1 MIHLKSPP
9 NNENDS
15 DPSILY
21 NAQDLGQS
29 KVNLDEEGG
38 PEDDLIK
45 VKIYFFAES
54 KSLRLKVF
62 P

>member
-1 MIHLKSPP
+1 LF
-9 NNENDS
+9 
-15 DPSILY
+15 

-29 KVNLDEEGG
+29 KGNLDEEGG